1 MRSTVHHS
9 RIAWTV
15 LAIAMA
21 ASVALIAVEA
31 RNTAMQSDE
40 WSYVY
45 RLASQPLLPAIF
57 NPPSGNYLVALPML
71 IYAGLLHTFGMA
83 SYLPYRIVGLALL
96 LAADLLFFDLAR
108 RRIGPLAALPP
119 AILLLFLGS
128 GSELVVVPTRMPSQ
142 VALTAGLGMLIAL
155 ERRDVRG
162 DVTACVLLF
171 VALLSHPLGIAF
183 AAAALTSVAL
193 RPADERWRR
202 WWIVVPPIA
211 LFALWWLTLHGSVSG
226 GNSPSVG
233 DVVSFSA
240 RSFIAVCAAAGGFF
254 RAPWTEGG
262 TTSTDYINAFSI
274 ALALLVL
281 GAIVTRLA
289 KLRTV
294 PSSTWA
300 ALVAFAVAVV
310 APALAPGGSLE
321 GLRRPDAP
329 RYLYPDTLLLF
340 LLGAELASGLRLRGV
355 VRSAATTGVGVI
367 FAVSMFSNVR
377 LLFDSANDYEQRASF
392 LKSELAGAER
402 ARIAAGPKMDV
413 VPNDLDKDV
422 AATALSFYLS
432 SPGPLPPPA
441 LAGYYTVSDRFGTP
455 AYTADELEHV
465 SEPLRRQARLE
476 FANALQLDRQSGG

>member
-45 RLASQPLLPAIF
+45 RLSSQPLLPAIF

-211 LFALWWLTLHGSVSG
+211 LFALWWLTLHGSVPG
-226 GNSPSVG
+226 GNSPSFG

-262 TTSTDYINAFSI
+262 ITSTDYVNEFSI

-294 PSSTWA
+294 PSSTWV
-300 ALVAFAVAVV
+300 ALVAFVVAVV